1 MKKILVVDDDA
12 SIRKLI
18 VVYLSREGYSVV
30 EASNGQSG
38 LDLMR
43 LGGIDL
49 VLLDLMMPVVSGWDV
64 LRERSTDRSLVE
76 IPVII
81 VSANRGAELADVMDR
96 SICGFLPK
104 PFDLTTLNALVRGCL
119 ESAAEKRS
127 AVTAAM
133 RHRSDARR

>member
-18 VVYLSREGYSVV
+18 VVYLTREGYAVT
-30 EASNGQSG
+30 EAANGEG
-38 LDLMR
+38 ALDQMR
-43 LGGIDL
+43 RGEIDL

-64 LRERSTDRSLVE
+64 LRERSGERNLLE
-76 IPVII
+76 IPVIV

-104 PFDLTTLNALVRGCL
+104 PFDLTTLSALVRGCL
-119 ESAAEKRS
+119 DAVAERRPAVIADSEHRPSARG
-127 AVTAAM
+127 
-133 RHRSDARR
+133 

>member
-18 VVYLSREGYSVV
+18 VVYLTREGYAVA
-30 EASNGQSG
+30 EASNGQG
-38 LDLMR
+38 ALDLMR
-43 LGGIDL
+43 GGDIDL

-64 LRERSTDRSLVE
+64 LRTRSEERPLLE
-76 IPVII
+76 IPVVV

-119 ESAAEKRS
+119 DAAAEKRP
-127 AVTAAM
+127 AITAAM
-133 RHRSDARR
+133 GHRPDARG